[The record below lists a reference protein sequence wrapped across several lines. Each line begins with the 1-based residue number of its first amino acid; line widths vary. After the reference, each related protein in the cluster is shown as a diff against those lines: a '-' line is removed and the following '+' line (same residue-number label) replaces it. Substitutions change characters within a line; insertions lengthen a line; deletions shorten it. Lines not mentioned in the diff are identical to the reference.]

1 MLWLG
6 RIDYGLRATNMH
18 SGQRHFDLTYG
29 EWQPLSSS
37 SSFILPEITTGK
49 ESFGSLQNSDFSVVS
64 TPQGELF
71 FADAA
76 SGELL
81 TKQQGGY
88 PLNLKSPV
96 ISAFSVKRGK
106 RDRSG
111 VSSMRDGSISIN
123 RLKVRH
129 RISPIPVADLAP
141 DSVNSVATVGEE
153 SDGAVNTEPGSVL
166 IVQSSQ
172 GIHSDGM
179 LYAIEIPTTPI
190 VTSEQQP
197 FLLPP
202 STDESR
208 QWGLD
213 KNDGMKK
220 TETGSIALHP
230 DRSLEMM
237 ESPLDISSGRIADVL
252 GTATGKPLPS
262 AISPPSLQTM
272 KSSMAARRQQQQ
284 RKKKLLSP
292 RVTVNSVPDDQS
304 MELVKSLTDYTVQS
318 DDDMMS
324 ELESG
329 DYFESENDFYANEDD
344 DYVAGHSNVRPP
356 PRSQELLEDVL
367 LIPDSAQSS
376 PVLRQGRYKIHS
388 DPYNGGMLTP
398 SQQLLMENILL
409 TKSLNQLQ
417 SEMDG
422 RLSHPDGDGIYDDG
436 DDFPPAF
443 ALFRLFF
450 NRKAFLRNI
459 IHATQVLQIFFL
471 SLMLLV
477 VFLFVILLF
486 GVAVANLSVSY
497 AAVLAK
503 YPVLQQLLVLIGR
516 PLLVILHFLQLDFL
530 AVGAVRSLL
539 ATAEPPTTTTAA
551 GQSSPSS
558 RLSTKSRSDSATL
571 TIDYDDFGRKVTKVG
586 SLAIYE
592 TVLGFGSHGT
602 VVFKGSLNGRPIA
615 IKRMLSQFNKAAD
628 RFTFTMRYFHPHVP
642 IFFFK
647 IKCDVCIFSGRFR
660 C

>member
-49 ESFGSLQNSDFSVVS
+49 EGFGSLQNSDFSVVS

-81 TKQQGGY
+81 TTQQQGGGGGY

-111 VSSMRDGSISIN
+111 VSSMREGSISIN

-153 SDGAVNTEPGSVL
+153 SDGAVPTSPDVIADNTEPGSVL

-208 QWGLD
+208 QWGLY

-252 GTATGKPLPS
+252 GTATGKPLSS

-356 PRSQELLEDVL
+356 PRSQEELLEDVL

-422 RLSHPDGDGIYDDG
+422 RLSHPDGDGVYDDG

-450 NRKAFLRNI
+450 NRKSFLRNMI
-459 IHATQVLQIFFL
+459 QATQVLQIFFL

-539 ATAEPPTTTTAA
+539 ATAEPLTTTTAT

-558 RLSTKSRSDSATL
+558 RLSTKSRSDSVTL
-571 TIDYDDFGRKVTKVG
+571 TIDYDDLGRKVTKVG

-628 RFTFTMRYFHPHVP
+628 RFTYTMRYVY
-642 IFFFK
+642 
-647 IKCDVCIFSGRFR
+647 
-660 C
+660 